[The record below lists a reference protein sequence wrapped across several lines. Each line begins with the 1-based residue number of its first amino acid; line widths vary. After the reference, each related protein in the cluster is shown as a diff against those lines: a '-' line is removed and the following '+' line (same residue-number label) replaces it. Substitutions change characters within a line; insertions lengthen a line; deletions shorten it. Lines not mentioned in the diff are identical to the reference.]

1 MKLKK
6 LMTIG
11 LSLMLSLGVVACN
24 NNGKNANENT
34 KGTKVETPTGDN
46 TSVRDNDYVTQYS
59 RFYGDYMNDL
69 NNYKVYLSPQSV
81 SKYYETNEYP
91 GNEKY
96 LSNVKEAYKDARD
109 KTQAFVN
116 NLKNDVKTDDK
127 ELDKMNKDLIREGE
141 KTIANIDT
149 KLKNLNKISKED
161 LSKSKEDFMR
171 VVDEATKT
179 DKGEKNQFEK
189 LLEDM
194 NRSLGI
200 DTSKYNNTNNNN
212 TNNNNNNNNNN
223 NINKNDNVKK

>member
-24 NNGKNANENT
+24 NNAKKVNEKT
-34 KGTKVETPTGDN
+34 PGTKVETPTGDK

-59 RFYGDYMNDL
+59 KYYGDYMNDL

-116 NLKNDVKTDDK
+116 NLKNDVKTNDK
-127 ELDKMNKDLIREGE
+127 ELNKMNKDLIREGE

-149 KLKNLNKISKED
+149 KLKNLDKIPKDD
-161 LSKSKEDFMR
+161 LTKSKADFMK
-171 VVDEATKT
+171 VVDEVTRTEESAKS
-179 DKGEKNQFEK
+179 QFEK

-200 DTSKYNNTNNNN
+200 DTSKYNN
-212 TNNNNNNNNNN
+212 NNNNNNNN
-223 NINKNDNVKK
+223 NINKNDNIKK